1 MKILMAT
8 DGSRDATA
16 AMISATRLLRKEEL
30 QADVLFIAPELAL
43 HAGAA
48 VAGARRRTHASYR
61 QQIRKEGEQVA
72 RRAQHTLH
80 REGLNA
86 TPIVEF
92 GSPADQ
98 IIRLASDYDVVV
110 VGAHGRYERRQPGL
124 GPVSS
129 LVAQNSPRTVM
140 IGRELANESNYRV
153 LVALDGSNASFN
165 ALAALG
171 VWFDVSSMDV
181 TLMHV
186 VETPWARLRIQ
197 EPGEEAAIEPTELED
212 YQRELERELRLD
224 SQTTIDRGLRQL
236 EKWGVPAT
244 TVVEEGAPALEL
256 TSHAEAGNYDLIIV
270 GATGLSDVKHA
281 LLGSVSL
288 KLAWDSPCSVLVAR
302 T

>member
-1 MKILMAT
+1 MAT

-72 RRAQHTLH
+72 RRAQRTLH